1 TPLTWPTT
9 TQPTN
14 HHPNLPTYAFQ
25 HHHYWLNDTP
35 AVADLE
41 GLGLGTIDHPL
52 LDAAMEQADGI
63 GAVTFTGRLS
73 LRTHPWLADHS
84 VFGNVLLPG
93 SAFVDLA
100 LHAGDHTGHAHLID
114 LTLEAPLLVPE
125 QGTVQLQMIVG
136 SESTDNE
143 RPVTIHSRA
152 GRDEPWALHASG
164 RLGTSAAGP
173 VVDLSSWPPA
183 GAEALPVE
191 TLYDDLAAKGYQYGP
206 AFQGLNAA
214 WSSGDDV
221 YAEITLDPDTDVT
234 GYGIH
239 PALLDATLHALG
251 LTAGTDQDG
260 NGDENGKAQLPFSW
274 SGVDLHATGASTL
287 RARLRHTSE
296 TTAEITL
303 ADSAGQLVAR
313 IESLSVRPVDT
324 AQLAAAGASTHNR
337 LFAVDWTSLPSGDA
351 DTNAGDHQAWT
362 ILTAG
367 APATAV
373 PDSIAHLA

>member
-1 TPLTWPTT
+1 
-9 TQPTN
+9 
-14 HHPNLPTYAFQ
+14 
-25 HHHYWLNDTP
+25 TP

-100 LHAGDHTGHAHLID
+100 LHAGDHTGHAHLVD

-125 QGTVQLQMIVG
+125 QGTVHLQMIVG
-136 SESTDNE
+136 SENADGE

-173 VVDLSSWPPA
+173 AVDLSVWPPA

-191 TLYDDLAAKGYQYGP
+191 TLYDDLAVKGYQYGP
-206 AFQGLNAA
+206 VFQGLTAA

-221 YAEITLDPDTDVT
+221 YAEIALGKDADPD

-251 LTAGTDQDG
+251 LTRGTDQQDKDG
-260 NGDENGKAQLPFSW
+260 NEKAQLPFSW
-274 SGVDLHATGASTL
+274 SGVDLHATGASTV
-287 RARLRHTSE
+287 RAHLRHTSE

-303 ADSAGQLVAR
+303 ADGAGRLVAR
-313 IESLSVRPVDT
+313 IDSLSVRPVDT
-324 AQLAAAGASTHNR
+324 AQLAAAGTSTHNR
-337 LFAVDWTSLPSGDA
+337 LFAVEWTP
-351 DTNAGDHQAWT
+351 
-362 ILTAG
+362 LTAV
-367 APATAV
+367 ADASATPEPV
-373 PDSIAHLA
+373 PHDLILAGITPDGLTSTTDTC